1 MRKLYSLIRASMTSD
16 MNIFKIRQKKDN
28 MKNSLLLP
36 LILTFFFM
44 LAIWSYAN
52 MFFEKLSPMHLQV
65 IVISLVIFLTS
76 IMVIIEGVYKA
87 GPLLFNCGDDQ
98 LLLSLPIKKRTI
110 LFVRIFKFYVFE
122 LLFNGLFFIPLIIA
136 YLRWAEVID
145 WTFFLTSFVM
155 FFSLPVIPISIACI
169 IGAIISSISSR
180 FKYKNLIQI
189 IITMTVILFTF
200 YLSYNMDFIFN
211 YIAKNAISI
220 NDFIIKLYYPAG
232 VYAKLITKFNLF
244 DLMIFVLIN
253 LIVFILTIFTLSKFY
268 FKINS
273 RLKNISTS
281 IEVKVDK
288 FIFKAR
294 SKNYSLVRKEL
305 NTFFKTPVFIIN
317 AGFALVMYLIAVIGL
332 CFKYNETITL
342 VKDYLPDMVI
352 DNHFSIIIFILI
364 SFASFMTSITNS
376 VISLEGKKIII
387 LKSIPLSVKD
397 ILMSKIY
404 AALTIT
410 TIPILFGDII
420 LFIRFRLSV
429 LEMVLLVI
437 LSILTPLI
445 SHFIGLIINLKY
457 PKLDYENSSE
467 VVKQSTSSFLSV
479 IIGMLLLIVS
489 IYFISNLV
497 NKFSSLLL
505 LFIFL
510 IVYSLIDI
518 ILYIYLIKVSI
529 KDFNRL
535 SI

>member
-1 MRKLYSLIRASMTSD
+1 M
-16 MNIFKIRQKKDN
+16 
-28 MKNSLLLP
+28 
-36 LILTFFFM
+36 
-44 LAIWSYAN
+44 
-52 MFFEKLSPMHLQV
+52 
-65 IVISLVIFLTS
+65 
-76 IMVIIEGVYKA
+76 
-87 GPLLFNCGDDQ
+87 
-98 LLLSLPIKKRTI
+98 
-110 LFVRIFKFYVFE
+110 
-122 LLFNGLFFIPLIIA
+122 
-136 YLRWAEVID
+136 
-145 WTFFLTSFVM
+145 
-155 FFSLPVIPISIACI
+155 
-169 IGAIISSISSR
+169 
-180 FKYKNLIQI
+180 
-189 IITMTVILFTF
+189 
-200 YLSYNMDFIFN
+200 
-211 YIAKNAISI
+211 
-220 NDFIIKLYYPAG
+220 
-232 VYAKLITKFNLF
+232 
-244 DLMIFVLIN
+244 
-253 LIVFILTIFTLSKFY
+253 
-268 FKINS
+268 
-273 RLKNISTS
+273 
-281 IEVKVDK
+281 
-288 FIFKAR
+288 
-294 SKNYSLVRKEL
+294 VRKEL

-332 CFKYNETITL
+332 CFKYNDTVTL
-342 VKDYLPDMVI
+342 VKNYLPDMVI
-352 DNHFSIIIFILI
+352 DNHLSIIIFILI

-497 NKFSSLLL
+497 NKFSSILLL
-505 LFIFL
+505 LIFL
-510 IVYSLIDI
+510 IVYSLTDI
-518 ILYIYLIKVSI
+518 ILYMYLIKVSI

>member
-28 MKNSLLLP
+28 KKNSFMFP
-36 LILTFFFM
+36 VILSIFFM
-44 LAIWSYAN
+44 FAIWSYAN
-52 MFFEKLSPMHLQV
+52 MFFEKFAPMHLQV
-65 IVISLVIFLTS
+65 IVISLVVFLTS
-76 IMVIIEGVYKA
+76 IMVIIEGAYKA
-87 GPLLFNCGDDQ
+87 GPLLFNCKDDQ

-110 LFVRIFKFYVFE
+110 LFVRMFKFYLFE
-122 LLFNGLFFIPLIIA
+122 LLFNGLFFIPLIVA
-136 YLRWAEVID
+136 YLRWVEVID
-145 WTFFLTSFVM
+145 WSFFLTSFLM
-155 FFSLPVIPISIACI
+155 LFMLPIIPIAIACV

-180 FKYKNLIQI
+180 FKYKNFIQI
-189 IITMTVILFTF
+189 VLAMLVILFSF
-200 YLSYNMDFIFN
+200 YLSYNMDFILN
-211 YIAKNAISI
+211 YIAKNATSI

-232 VYAKLITKFNLF
+232 VYIKLITKFNLF
-244 DLMIFVLIN
+244 DLIMFILIN
-253 LIVFILTIFTLSKFY
+253 CIIFILTIFILSIFY
-268 FKINS
+268 FKTNS
-273 RLKNISTS
+273 RLKNINTS
-281 IEVKVDK
+281 SNIRIDNLEIKSRPK
-288 FIFKAR
+288 I
-294 SKNYSLVRKEL
+294 SSLVRKEL
-305 NTFFKTPVFIIN
+305 NTFFKIPVFIIN
-317 AGFALVMYLIAVIGL
+317 SGFALVMYIVAVIGL
-332 CFKYNETITL
+332 CFKYNDTVTL

-352 DNHFSIIIFILI
+352 DNHLSIIIFILI

-497 NKFSSLLL
+497 NMFSSILLL
-505 LFIFL
+505 LIFL
-510 IVYSLIDI
+510 IVYSLTDI
-518 ILYIYLIKVSI
+518 ILYMYLIKVSI